1 MIEQKIQQ
9 KLLQKLSPQQIQL
22 IKMLE
27 IPIMELEQRIKKELE
42 ENPALEEGSEEPD
55 VIEDVFSDDNDE
67 FNEESTENKEDQNND
82 DEPEQQEYSENEF
95 SYEDYLSD
103 DEQDDIPYYRLQDNN
118 YNDELENINFNFSH
132 QNSFIDNLKEQIGF
146 LNLTPKQR
154 SIAEYI
160 IGNLDERGYLQRNIE
175 QISDDMAFIFNIQ
188 TTLDEIEYV
197 LSQVQTLD
205 PPGIGARNI
214 QESFIIQLKRKP
226 QTPSVRN
233 ALLIVEK
240 YFDEFM
246 KKHYEKISSKLNL
259 SNEELKEAINEIQH
273 LIINPGTTLNDI
285 YETAKNQVIPDFYV
299 DIDEGEIR
307 VSLNS
312 KHFPEL
318 RISKSFQDMLK
329 ELETQAKI
337 NKKNKDKKQR
347 EAIQFARQKIDSARW
362 FIDAIQQRQNTLL
375 TTMQAIVQLQKDFFV
390 EGDKSLLKP
399 MILKDVSD
407 ITGYDISTISRVVS
421 NKYVSTPHG
430 VFPLKFFFSESMTTS
445 NDEEISTHKIKEII
459 KKLIDN
465 EDKTNPLTDEQ
476 IANELKNEGYQV
488 ARRTVAKYREQ
499 LKIPVARLRK
509 EIKI

>member
-67 FNEESTENKEDQNND
+67 FNEDSTENKEDLNND
-82 DEPEQQEYSENEF
+82 DEPEQQEDSENEF

-154 SIAEYI
+154 SLAEYI

-246 KKHYEKISSKLNL
+246 KKHYEKISFKLNL
-259 SNEELKEAINEIQH
+259 SNEELKDAINEIQH
-273 LIINPGTTLNDI
+273 LYHKSWNNPLM
-285 YETAKNQVIPDFYV
+285 
-299 DIDEGEIR
+299 
-307 VSLNS
+307 
-312 KHFPEL
+312 
-318 RISKSFQDMLK
+318 ISMKL
-329 ELETQAKI
+329 
-337 NKKNKDKKQR
+337 
-347 EAIQFARQKIDSARW
+347 QKIR
-362 FIDAIQQRQNTLL
+362 L
-375 TTMQAIVQLQKDFFV
+375 
-390 EGDKSLLKP
+390 
-399 MILKDVSD
+399 
-407 ITGYDISTISRVVS
+407 
-421 NKYVSTPHG
+421 
-430 VFPLKFFFSESMTTS
+430 
-445 NDEEISTHKIKEII
+445 
-459 KKLIDN
+459 
-465 EDKTNPLTDEQ
+465 
-476 IANELKNEGYQV
+476 YQ
-488 ARRTVAKYREQ
+488 TFMW
-499 LKIPVARLRK
+499 I
-509 EIKI
+509 